1 MRLKIFIIFL
11 FPILAFAK
19 PTMEGLFRNVNSA
32 EVEGELTL
40 VRFMIEE
47 LNNESLLKQ
56 VKVQEQGSENEIEPA
71 VMENPV
77 APKFIKLLLSKESE
91 NKVGAVQLEFLDNKM
106 KSNEVVRVKYISD
119 IKGKVSLDTALPRR
133 VFYSLMLMYAMN
145 DSKSI
150 ADTLKKVDMDFK
162 TNEESIDEEKKN
174 LLVKYKNY
182 LEAIKRDPELKE
194 SVPNPLKP
202 ENPEE
207 LEFVKKLG
215 KSSIYKESDK
225 IQLVRKEGQFYWELG
240 LNNINALF
248 DNKTGRLTKMKLSF
262 YGGDIEVRAND
273 YILFDGIHEAPK
285 NIIIRNSDKRLFR
298 VVVIDYK
305 NYQNSSKSLSKR
317 AEEYKKLL
325 EQRQQAQGFNV
336 TASDFD
342 SQKIDIVQ
350 DTFLF

>member
-1 MRLKIFIIFL
+1 MKLKIIIVFL

-56 VKVQEQGSENEIEPA
+56 VKVEEQGPENNVEPGM
-71 VMENPV
+71 MENRV

-91 NKVGAVQLEFLDNKM
+91 NKMGLVQLEFLDNKM
-106 KSNEVVRVKYISD
+106 KSSEVTRVKYISD
-119 IKGKVSLDTALPRR
+119 IKDMVALDTSLSRR
-133 VFYSLMLMYAMN
+133 IFYSLLLMYTMN
-145 DSKSI
+145 DSVVI

-162 TNEESIDEEKKN
+162 TNEESIDEGKKDF
-174 LLVKYKNY
+174 LKKYKNY
-182 LEAIKRDPELKE
+182 LEAIKQDPELKE

-202 ENPEE
+202 ENPDE
-207 LEFVKKLG
+207 LEFVKSLE

-225 IQLVRKEGQFYWELG
+225 IQLVRKEGQFFWELG

-248 DNKTGRLTKMKLSF
+248 DNKTGRLNKLKLSF
-262 YGGDIEVRAND
+262 FGGDIEIRAND
-273 YILFDGIHEAPK
+273 YLLFDGIHEAPK
-285 NIIIRNSDKRLFR
+285 NIIIRNSDQRLFR
-298 VVVIDYK
+298 VVIFDYK
-305 NYQNSSKSLSKR
+305 NFQTSSKSLSKR

-336 TASDFD
+336 TASDFNE
-342 SQKIDIVQ
+342 KKVDIVQ